1 MIVILIL
8 LALAGPGAEYHYSD
22 CAGVALRVY
31 EGPCG
36 AETGLRFG
44 VPVYSPYVWTDAEIP
59 DLCETRFDELDGC
72 TVTALWAPG
81 WRPRARLVTT
91 YEPETNTWSLPEIR
105 EEWRVMLPLI
115 EIAQ

>member
-8 LALAGPGAEYHYSD
+8 LALAGPTPEYHYSN

-44 VPVYSPYVWTDAEIP
+44 VPVYYLWTDAEIP
-59 DLCETRFDELDGC
+59 DLCGTTFEALDGC
-72 TVTALWAPG
+72 TVTARWAPG
-81 WRPRARLVTT
+81 WRPTAHLVTT
-91 YEPETNTWSLPEIR
+91 YDPATNAWSLPEIR
-105 EEWRVMLPLI
+105 EEWWVMLPLI
-115 EIAQ
+115 EVAQ